1 MKKTTLYLVLA
12 GIAALFNVEA
22 WAQPFSNCSFNVSTS
37 QWEAP
42 DGGPCLNTITTAVP
56 FLRITPD
63 ARSGAM
69 GDVGVALSPDANAMH
84 HNASRLAFVEQDVS
98 VSATY
103 TPWLRTL
110 GLNDVYLAYL
120 SAYKNLDDLQTI
132 GFGLRYFS
140 LGEINFT
147 DDQANS
153 LGTGRPNEFEI
164 AGAYA
169 RKLGENFSAA
179 ITAKF
184 IFSNL
189 ANGQTVEGIQI
200 TAGTAGAAD
209 VSLMYRTP
217 LSVGRNESDLSIG
230 LAITNIGTK
239 ITYTED
245 INRDYIP
252 TNLALGAAWTYNLD
266 DYNKITL
273 AADVNKLLVPTP
285 CLDNPE
291 TPEDECDQT
300 GEIGRPDYLEYSGI
314 EGMFRSLGDAP
325 NGLEEELR
333 ELMFSFGVEYWYND
347 QFAVRAGYFS
357 EHRTKGN
364 RKYLTV
370 GLGLKYNIFGMNFS
384 YLVPTTNARNPL
396 DNTLRFSL
404 IFNFDDIEE

>member
-1 MKKTTLYLVLA
+1 MKDILRVLLISVVVVGWNA
-12 GIAALFNVEA
+12 DGQ
-22 WAQPFSNCSFNVSTS
+22 AQPFANCSFNLSTG

-84 HNASRLAFVEQDVS
+84 HNASRLAFVEHDVS
-98 VSATY
+98 LSATY

-120 SAYKNLDDLQTI
+120 SGYKNIDEFQTI

-153 LGTGRPNEFEI
+153 LGTGRPNEFELS
-164 AGAYA
+164 GAYA

-179 ITAKF
+179 ISAKF

-189 ANGQTVEGIQI
+189 ANGQTVEGIQV

-209 VSLMYRTP
+209 VSLMYRSP
-217 LSVGRNESDLSIG
+217 IRSGRNESNLALG

-245 INRDYIP
+245 IKRDYIP
-252 TNLALGAAWTYNLD
+252 ANLALGAAWTYNLD
-266 DYNKITL
+266 EYNTITF
-273 AADVNKLLVPTP
+273 ATDVNKLLVPTP

-291 TPEDECDQT
+291 TPENECDLT

-333 ELMFSFGVEYWYND
+333 ELMWSFGVEYWYNK

-370 GLGLKYNIFGMNFS
+370 GLGLKYNVFGMNFS

-404 IFNFDDIEE
+404 IFDFDSIED